1 MQAHIDGDLKLELP
15 EEVVRRL
22 RLRPNS
28 TVELSVQDDKMVLE
42 LEPEEAVLVKVGNVW
57 VAQTQHTEPEDAPL
71 MWVDGVLVAD
81 AGPLELD
88 LNDFIEQMR
97 EERIRE
103 LGGW

>member
-1 MQAHIDGDLKLELP
+1 MQAHIDQNLKLELP
-15 EEVVRRL
+15 EKIVRRL
-22 RLRPNS
+22 RLEPNS

-42 LEPEEAVLVKVGNVW
+42 QKREGAQSNKVVH
-57 VAQTQHTEPEDAPL
+57 TQHTEPEDAPL
-71 MWVDGVLVAD
+71 RWVDGVSVAD

-88 LNDFIEQMR
+88 LNEFIEQMR